1 MTDNKKI
8 EKLKRIAIDIPM
20 NKHKEIKVAAA
31 ALGMTIKDFVEE
43 ALYFFGRSLNR
54 DKND

>member
-1 MTDNKKI
+1 MSDNKKI
-8 EKLKRIAIDIPM
+8 EKLKRIAIDIPIE
-20 NKHKEIKVAAA
+20 KHKEIKVAAA
-31 ALGMTIKDFVEE
+31 SLGISIKDFVEE